1 MRNATHSSTPS
12 NPSDYACID
21 LVNSWFTDYLGGGK
35 PTDRIWA
42 REWQQWFFERYW
54 LYRGDDEVAVEDL
67 VALRRDFRRILRK
80 WSRGA
85 GVSVRDVRLLD
96 RRVRKAALRQ
106 RVTITTS
113 GIAMQLEP
121 FQRDWSSV
129 VATITASAVELL
141 SEGDP
146 KRLKTCMNP
155 ACSWMFYDNT
165 INRSKQFCA
174 TSPCASLV
182 RVRRFRQRD

>member
-21 LVNSWFTDYLGGGK
+21 LVNSCFTDYLGGGE
-35 PTDRIWA
+35 PTDRLGS
-42 REWQQWFFERYW
+42 REWQQWFFGRHW
-54 LYRGDDEVAVEDL
+54 LDTGDDEVAVEDL
-67 VALRRDFRRILRK
+67 VALRRDLRRILSK
-80 WSRGA
+80 WSQEA
-85 GVSVRDVRLLD
+85 GVGVRDVRLLD
-96 RRVRKAALRQ
+96 RRVRDASLRQ
-106 RVTITTS
+106 RVTVTTA

-121 FQRDWSSV
+121 LQRDWSSV
-129 VATITASAVELL
+129 VATIAASAVELL

-146 KRLKTCMNP
+146 KRLKTCANP
-155 ACSWMFYDNT
+155 ACSWMFYDTT
-165 INRSKQFCA
+165 INRSKQFCS